1 MDVDAWEV
9 LALDVRPS
17 IISGEQSLVA
27 LESLRQVG
35 DVILVHDERA
45 ALQRR
50 GPPAGALA
58 LVGSEVTTQE
68 GTSLGRVRA
77 AALSADRG
85 GCSAAQELSRA
96 LAQVRDYEFDPE
108 DGRITALLFD
118 ALGVPVLP
126 VRDQPRSSALA
137 CAAVPAVCLV
147 ASMRP
152 QPHSSGLTQ
161 QTLPPQESIMTVYS
175 LPVSEVVSAGPGR
188 VIVEIGAETRV
199 NQARHFPFVA
209 LSWLVFARK
218 CMQCSQPVRYHACR
232 SVRHCCSV

>member
-68 GTSLGRVRA
+68 GTALGRVRA
-77 AALSADRG
+77 AALSAGRG
-85 GCSAAQELSRA
+85 GCCAPQELSRA

-126 VRDQPRSSALA
+126 VRASLHFA
-137 CAAVPAVCLV
+137 CAAVAALQPDGVDAPS
-147 ASMRP
+147 AS
-152 QPHSSGLTQ
+152 
-161 QTLPPQESIMTVYS
+161 
-175 LPVSEVVSAGPGR
+175 
-188 VIVEIGAETRV
+188 
-199 NQARHFPFVA
+199 
-209 LSWLVFARK
+209 
-218 CMQCSQPVRYHACR
+218 
-232 SVRHCCSV
+232 

>member
-1 MDVDAWEV
+1 MDAWEV

-45 ALQRR
+45 ALLRR

-77 AALSADRG
+77 ARLCGCMAVAEPHADSRG
-85 GCSAAQELSRA
+85 GSAHK
-96 LAQVRDYEFDPE
+96 VRDYEFDPE

-118 ALGVPVLP
+118 ALGVPLLP
-126 VRDQPRSSALA
+126 VRVMRRVQSAHTLRLFPR
-137 CAAVPAVCLV
+137 C
-147 ASMRP
+147 
-152 QPHSSGLTQ
+152 
-161 QTLPPQESIMTVYS
+161 
-175 LPVSEVVSAGPGR
+175 
-188 VIVEIGAETRV
+188 
-199 NQARHFPFVA
+199 
-209 LSWLVFARK
+209 
-218 CMQCSQPVRYHACR
+218 
-232 SVRHCCSV
+232 